1 MSSEPKQ
8 GKRIGIVT
16 IGQSPRTD
24 VVPEMQ
30 SYMGAHVSVIE
41 RGALDGL
48 SLTEAKEFAPEAG
61 MLPLVTRMQN
71 GAEVIVAKEKLL
83 PRLNDAV
90 MSLDDEGV
98 NLILLLCNGDFPV
111 FDTHCLVIEPQRL
124 VDHCVAGLLD
134 QRHRL
139 GILVPVPE
147 QKDWVRQRLGASNY
161 KITLAV
167 ASPYESEKKLEAACR
182 SFRKAGCDL
191 IVLYC
196 MGFNRQMGGKVR
208 MLCNSPVIVS
218 NSIAAR
224 VLGELLES

>member
-1 MSSEPKQ
+1 MPSEPNQ
-8 GKRIGIVT
+8 EKRIGIVT

-30 SYMGAHVSVIE
+30 THLGAHVSIIE

-48 SLTEAKEFAPEAG
+48 SLTGVKEFTPETG
-61 MLPLVTRMQN
+61 MLPLVTRMKD
-71 GAEVIVAKEKLL
+71 GTEVIVAKEKLL
-83 PRLNDAV
+83 PRINDVV
-90 MSLDDEGV
+90 MALDDEGV

-139 GILVPVPE
+139 GILVPVKE
-147 QKDWVRQRLGASNY
+147 QKNWVRQRLDKGNY
-161 KITLAV
+161 KITFAV
-167 ASPYESEKKLEAACR
+167 ASPYESEKKREEACM
-182 SFRKAGCDL
+182 SFREAGCDL

-196 MGFNRQMGGKVR
+196 MGFNRQMGAKVR
-208 MLCNSPVIVS
+208 MFCNSPVIVS

-224 VLGELLES
+224 VLGELLED